1 MRDKWPVNAG
11 RPLAKG
17 MLLPIYV
24 KAQSE
29 TRNVTA
35 ADNQLLLIK
44 KQLPH
49 INPITL

>member
-1 MRDKWPVNAG
+1 MRDKWPVSTG
-11 RPLAKG
+11 RPLAMG

-35 ADNQLLLIK
+35 VDNQLLLIK
-44 KQLPH
+44 KQLPY